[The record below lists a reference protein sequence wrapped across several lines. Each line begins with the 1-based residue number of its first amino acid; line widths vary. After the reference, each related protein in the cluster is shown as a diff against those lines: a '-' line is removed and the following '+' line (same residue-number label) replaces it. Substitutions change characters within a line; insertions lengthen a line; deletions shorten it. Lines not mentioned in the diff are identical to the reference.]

1 MTNKSLGT
9 LTVDMVLETAGFE
22 TGMDKAE
29 RIADQ
34 KTRKIEQQA
43 RERARSIEMAWRS
56 MASSIAAPLAGVASI
71 AGLTTLIKG
80 VADVGDELAKM
91 TTRTGIATA
100 ELSKL
105 KYAAS
110 LSDVSSADLASSLT
124 KLNKIMGEAAGGS
137 KEAQAALARFGIAPN
152 TTNALE
158 AFGNIAERVKNT
170 GDETKIASAL
180 NDVFGK
186 SYATLIPLLKGG
198 ADGLRDAG
206 DELERMGGVMS
217 GDVASAAEQ
226 LNDNF
231 TRLSAQLEALR
242 VNVVAPV
249 LPLLVELSGS
259 MVDTAQSAD
268 TLAGSGSALKTIFET
283 VAVVGVNTKYVVSQI
298 GAEIE
303 GMSKQLKALST
314 LDFDAF
320 SAIGEAMKEDAKQA
334 RIDIDALSYRLMNP
348 YRDDGYKDRWMTPAP
363 TGAGIVGTP
372 PKITTT
378 TTTKA
383 ISDGQRLI
391 DQLRQR
397 LAATQNLTEVEK
409 LQSML
414 EESRFAKMA
423 PGERTIALALAEQ
436 IDRRTEI
443 ARQLDEEIAAAR
455 ELSQVYDQ
463 QAARLQQMIAQTP
476 AGQALS
482 RMQDEAL
489 IESAYMSGQIDTSTY
504 DQLIAKLHEVKDEGK
519 DAFADLQSAI
529 EGWGKASADAFVE
542 FAFTGKTSFADMTT
556 SILKDLAK
564 MAVYQN
570 VTKPMA
576 DGIGE
581 WIKGLLPS
589 ANGNV
594 FSEAPGLHRYVNTVQ
609 TSPKVFGYGQ
619 LHGFA
624 NGGVFAEAGPEA
636 VMPLARDTQGRL
648 GVRAQGG
655 GTNVEINLTVHESG
669 ATTGNST
676 GDTTDAWRQFATR
689 IKGMILD
696 EMTTQ
701 KRPGG
706 MLYS

>member
-1 MTNKSLGT
+1 MTKKSLGS

-22 TGMDKAE
+22 SGMDKAE

-43 RERARSIEMAWRS
+43 RKRARSIEMAWRS

-91 TTRTGIATA
+91 TTRTGIAAA

-110 LSDVSSADLASSLT
+110 LSDVSSADLAGSLT
-124 KLNKIMGEAAGGS
+124 KLNKVMGEAAGGS

-158 AFGNIAERVKNT
+158 AFGSIAERVKNT

-206 DELERMGGVMS
+206 DELDRMGGVMS
-217 GDVASAAEQ
+217 GDLASASEQ

-231 TRLSAQLEALR
+231 TRLSTQMEAWR
-242 VNVVAPV
+242 VSVVSPV

-283 VAVVGVNTKYVVSQI
+283 VAVVGVNTKYVITQI
-298 GAEIE
+298 GAEIG
-303 GMSKQLKALST
+303 GMAAQLKALST

-334 RIDIDALSYRLMNP
+334 RIDIDALTYRLMNP
-348 YRDDGYKDRWMTPAP
+348 YKDDGYKDRWMTPAP
-363 TGAGIVGTP
+363 TGAGIVGTT
-372 PKITTT
+372 PKSTA
-378 TTTKA
+378 TTKA

-409 LQSML
+409 LQSTL

-423 PGERTIALALAEQ
+423 PGERTIAIALAEQ

-443 ARQLDEEIAAAR
+443 ARQLDDEIAAAR

-482 RMQDEAL
+482 KMQDQAL
-489 IESAYMSGQIDTSTY
+489 VESAYLSGQIDTSTY
-504 DQLIAKLHEVKDEGK
+504 DQLIAKLHDVKDEGK

-529 EGWGKASADAFVE
+529 EGWGQASADAFVE
-542 FAFTGKTSFADMTT
+542 FAFTGKTSFADMTA

-564 MAVYQN
+564 MMVYQN

-581 WIKGLLPS
+581 WIKDLMPS

-594 FSEAPGLHRYVNTVQ
+594 FSDAPGLHRYVNTVQ
-609 TSPKVFGYGQ
+609 TSPKVFGYGK
-619 LHGFA
+619 LHGYA

-636 VMPLARDTQGRL
+636 VMPLARDSNGRL

-655 GTNVEINLTVHESG
+655 GGGNVEINVTVHENG
-669 ATTGNST
+669 TTTGNTT
-676 GDTTDAWRQFATR
+676 GDKADAWKQVAGR
-689 IKGMILD
+689 IKGLILE

-706 MLYS
+706 LLYG

>member
-1 MTNKSLGT
+1 MS
-9 LTVDMVLETAGFE
+9 DETH
-22 TGMDKAE
+22 D
-29 RIADQ
+29 
-34 KTRKIEQQA
+34 A
-43 RERARSIEMAWRS
+43 RHGWGRFRFRPL
-56 MASSIAAPLAGVASI
+56 SIAMMAVVWVILWGSITPMIVVGGVLCAYLITVVFPLPPINWGGRFRPLWFIS
-71 AGLTTLIKG
+71 
-80 VADVGDELAKM
+80 LA
-91 TTRTGIATA
+91 AH
-100 ELSKL
+100 LL
-105 KYAAS
+105 KD
-110 LSDVSSADLASSLT
+110 LVVSSVRILQLAFERKVNLNAGIIRVDLASDSDLYEVVVAELISLVPGT
-124 KLNKIMGEAAGGS
+124 VVVEVVRHPRRLYLHALDLTGPDPIAGVQQMVHDVENRVLNAFGS
-137 KEAQAALARFGIAPN
+137 K
-152 TTNALE
+152 
-158 AFGNIAERVKNT
+158 
-170 GDETKIASAL
+170 
-180 NDVFGK
+180 
-186 SYATLIPLLKGG
+186 
-198 ADGLRDAG
+198 
-206 DELERMGGVMS
+206 
-217 GDVASAAEQ
+217 
-226 LNDNF
+226 
-231 TRLSAQLEALR
+231 
-242 VNVVAPV
+242 
-249 LPLLVELSGS
+249 
-259 MVDTAQSAD
+259 
-268 TLAGSGSALKTIFET
+268 
-283 VAVVGVNTKYVVSQI
+283 
-298 GAEIE
+298 
-303 GMSKQLKALST
+303 
-314 LDFDAF
+314 
-320 SAIGEAMKEDAKQA
+320 
-334 RIDIDALSYRLMNP
+334 
-348 YRDDGYKDRWMTPAP
+348 
-363 TGAGIVGTP
+363 
-372 PKITTT
+372 
-378 TTTKA
+378 
-383 ISDGQRLI
+383 
-391 DQLRQR
+391 
-397 LAATQNLTEVEK
+397 
-409 LQSML
+409 
-414 EESRFAKMA
+414 
-423 PGERTIALALAEQ
+423 
-436 IDRRTEI
+436 
-443 ARQLDEEIAAAR
+443 EEIAAAR